1 MTEQE
6 RTRSDRR
13 SRAVVGP
20 DYLMAGRYRL
30 RSKLG
35 GGGMGAVW
43 LAHDTL
49 LDREVAV
56 KQVTSTTGMDD
67 AEAREVRNRAL
78 REGRNAAQLSHD
90 HAIAMYDVAVESG
103 EPWLVMEYLP
113 SRSLAEAMN
122 LVDTLPPLEVA
133 QIGAQ
138 IAAALTD
145 AHAAGIL
152 HRDIKPGNILVA
164 DRGDALGI
172 VKISDFG
179 IARAKGDAP
188 SGKAGVITGT
198 PAYFAPEVAR
208 GDDPTEA
215 SDVFSLGA
223 TLYTVVEGQPPFG
236 LDSDPIALLHR
247 VAKAEIYRPSLS
259 GPLTDTL
266 LHMLEPDPTR
276 RPTMAQARDALA
288 AVALR
293 SDDAGPGHTVLLMG
307 EPVKTSDGNVPN
319 WAYRS
324 APAAIPRRR
333 LGSTTATD
341 LPAVQPNTPLGSVPR
356 PAGRAWLRQL
366 TEGLTGPQAPTDVR
380 GRIVAAA
387 PLAMAVMV
395 GVIVLAFVVVLIVAL
410 AL

>member
-1 MTEQE
+1 
-6 RTRSDRR
+6 
-13 SRAVVGP
+13 
-20 DYLMAGRYRL
+20 MAGRYRL

-49 LDREVAV
+49 LDRKVAV
-56 KQVTSTTGMDD
+56 KQVTSTAGMDD
-67 AEAREVRNRAL
+67 AAAREVRQRAL
-78 REGRNAAQLSHD
+78 REGRNAAQLSHE
-90 HAIAMYDVAVESG
+90 HAIAMYDVAVESD

-113 SRSLAEAMN
+113 SRSLAEAMSF
-122 LVDTLPPLEVA
+122 VDTLPPLQVA

-188 SGKAGVITGT
+188 SGKPGVITGT

-266 LHMLEPDPTR
+266 LHMLEPDPAR

-288 AVALR
+288 TVALG
-293 SDDAGPGHTVLLMG
+293 SDADMGPDVAAPLIGA
-307 EPVKTSDGNVPN
+307 PIKADGGAIPN

-324 APAAIPRRR
+324 APAPLPRRR
-333 LGSTTATD
+333 LGVTTATE
-341 LPAVQPNTPLGSVPR
+341 LPAVQSNTPLSSVPR
-356 PAGRAWLRQL
+356 PTSRAWLRQL
-366 TEGLTGPQAPTDVR
+366 TEGLTSPQAPTDLR

-387 PLAMAVMV
+387 PLAMAVML

-410 AL
+410 LA

>member
-1 MTEQE
+1 MTQQE
-6 RTRSDRR
+6 RSGQPRR

-67 AEAREVRNRAL
+67 AAAREVRQRAL
-78 REGRNAAQLSHD
+78 REGRNAAQLSHE
-90 HAIAMYDVAVESG
+90 HAIAMYDVAVESD

-113 SRSLAEAMN
+113 SRSLAEAMSY
-122 LVDTLPPLEVA
+122 VDTLPPLQVA

-236 LDSDPIALLHR
+236 LDTDPIALLHR

-266 LHMLEPDPTR
+266 LHMLEPDPAR

-288 AVALR
+288 AVALG
-293 SDDAGPGHTVLLMG
+293 SDAVGRTGLLIG
-307 EPVKTSDGNVPN
+307 EPVKTSDGAIPN

-333 LGSTTATD
+333 LTPTTATD
-341 LPAVQPNTPLGSVPR
+341 LPAVQSNTPLGSVPR
-356 PAGRAWLRQL
+356 PAGRTWLRQL
-366 TEGLTGPQAPTDVR
+366 TDGLNGPQAPTDLR
-380 GRIVAAA
+380 GRVVAAA

-395 GVIVLAFVVVLIVAL
+395 GVIVLALVIVLIVAL
-410 AL
+410 LA

>member
-1 MTEQE
+1 
-6 RTRSDRR
+6 
-13 SRAVVGP
+13 
-20 DYLMAGRYRL
+20 MAGRYRL

-56 KQVTSTTGMDD
+56 KQVTSTTGLSD
-67 AEAREVRNRAL
+67 AEAREIRDRAL

-288 AVALR
+288 AVALGA
-293 SDDAGPGHTVLLMG
+293 DTAAPGQAGLLMG
-307 EPVKTSDGNVPN
+307 EPVKTADGAVPN

-366 TEGLTGPQAPTDVR
+366 TEGLTGPQAPTDLR

-395 GVIVLAFVVVLIVAL
+395 GIIVLAFVVVLIVAL

>member
-1 MTEQE
+1 
-6 RTRSDRR
+6 
-13 SRAVVGP
+13 
-20 DYLMAGRYRL
+20 MAGRYRL

-78 REGRNAAQLSHD
+78 REGRNAAQLSHE

-122 LVDTLPPLEVA
+122 LVDTLPPFEAA

-266 LHMLEPDPTR
+266 LHMLEPDPAR

-293 SDDAGPGHTVLLMG
+293 SDDAGPGHTALLMG
-307 EPVKTSDGNVPN
+307 EPVKTADGTVPN

-333 LGSTTATD
+333 LGATTATD

-366 TEGLTGPQAPTDVR
+366 TEGLTGPQAPTDLR

-395 GVIVLAFVVVLIVAL
+395 GIIVLAFVVVLIVAL

>member
-1 MTEQE
+1 
-6 RTRSDRR
+6 
-13 SRAVVGP
+13 
-20 DYLMAGRYRL
+20 MAGRYRL

>member
-6 RTRSDRR
+6 RTRPGRR
-13 SRAVVGP
+13 SHAAIGP

-49 LDREVAV
+49 LDRQVAV
-56 KQVTSTTGMDD
+56 KQVTSTTGM
-67 AEAREVRNRAL
+67 AEADARETRRRVL
-78 REGRNAAQLSHD
+78 REGRNAAQLSHE

-122 LVDTLPPLEVA
+122 FVDTLPPLEVA

-138 IAAALTD
+138 IAAALTE

-164 DRGDALGI
+164 DRGAALGV

-188 SGKAGVITGT
+188 SGKTGVVTGT

-247 VAKAEIYRPSLS
+247 VAAAEIYRPSLG

-266 LHMLEPDPTR
+266 LHMLEPDPAR

-288 AVALR
+288 AVALG
-293 SDDAGPGHTVLLMG
+293 SNGVGKAGHLIG
-307 EPVKTSDGNVPN
+307 EPVKTSDGVVPN

-324 APAAIPRRR
+324 APATIVPRRR
-333 LGSTTATD
+333 LTPTTATD
-341 LPAVQPNTPLGSVPR
+341 LPAVQSNIPLGSVPR
-356 PAGRAWLRQL
+356 PARRTWLRQF
-366 TEGLTGPQAPTDVR
+366 TDGLTGPPAPTDLR
-380 GRIVAAA
+380 GKIVAAA

-395 GVIVLAFVVVLIVAL
+395 GIIVLALVVAVIVAL
-410 AL
+410 VL

>member
-1 MTEQE
+1 
-6 RTRSDRR
+6 
-13 SRAVVGP
+13 
-20 DYLMAGRYRL
+20 MAGRYRL

-67 AEAREVRNRAL
+67 AAAREVRQRAL
-78 REGRNAAQLSHD
+78 REGRNAAQLSHE
-90 HAIAMYDVAVESG
+90 HAIAMYDVAVESD

-122 LVDTLPPLEVA
+122 LVDTLPPREVA

-288 AVALR
+288 AVALG
-293 SDDAGPGHTVLLMG
+293 SDTAGAGHAALLMG
-307 EPVKTSDGNVPN
+307 EPVKTADGTVPH
-319 WAYRS
+319 WAHRS

-366 TEGLTGPQAPTDVR
+366 TEGLTGPQAPTDLR

-395 GVIVLAFVVVLIVAL
+395 GIIVLALVVALIVSL